1 MQEEQFEAITKWQKE
16 TFGEAT
22 PISKLEHL
30 KQEVEELI
38 ADLKSN
44 NPNKRHEYAD
54 CFLLLF
60 GSANADG
67 MTYED
72 ICQCIAEKFDIN
84 KARKW
89 GKPDVNGVVNHIK

>member
-1 MQEEQFEAITKWQKE
+1 M
-16 TFGEAT
+16 
-22 PISKLEHL
+22 
-30 KQEVEELI
+30 KQEIEELI
-38 ADLKSN
+38 IDLKNN

-54 CFLLLF
+54 CFFLLY

-72 ICQCIAEKFDIN
+72 ICFAIQEKFEIN

-89 GKPDVNGVVNHIK
+89 GKPDENGVVNHIKE